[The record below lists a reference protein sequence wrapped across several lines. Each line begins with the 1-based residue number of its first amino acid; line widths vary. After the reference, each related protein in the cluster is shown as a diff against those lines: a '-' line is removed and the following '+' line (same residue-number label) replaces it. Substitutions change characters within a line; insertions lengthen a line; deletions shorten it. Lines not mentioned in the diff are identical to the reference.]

1 MTPLVQFALVAAAA
15 CLTAA
20 TLAAL
25 VDLLARQGDRRIAVQ
40 SLAGTGL
47 VLLAVFLAAE
57 GWRQGR
63 LPNTTQDVLAWG
75 AFGSV
80 AVHLACIAG
89 LRIRALGPF
98 LLPVAAACALLAPLA
113 GPRPW
118 ATPGAPQGP
127 WGLVHGMAALAGQT
141 AFALAFAAGALY
153 LVQARRLKTDP
164 ARISRLPD
172 LETLDR
178 LNLGAL
184 LVALPCWTLS
194 LVAGALQAQAAWGSD
209 WMRKPLVLFSAGT
222 WILVAG
228 VTAVRLTATV
238 RGRKIAALSIAA
250 FVLAMAALLW
260 GHR

>member
-1 MTPLVQFALVAAAA
+1 MSLAPFALVAAAA
-15 CLTAA
+15 VLTAA

-25 VDLLARQGDRRIAVQ
+25 VDFLSRLGDRRVAVQ

-47 VLLAVFLAAE
+47 VLLALFLAAE
-57 GWRQGR
+57 GQRQGR
-63 LPNTTQDVLAWG
+63 LPNTTQDVLAWV
-75 AFGSV
+75 ALGSV
-80 AVHLACIAG
+80 GVHLAVIAG
-89 LRIRALGPF
+89 LGIRALGPF

-113 GPRPW
+113 SPHPW
-118 ATPGAPQGP
+118 ATPEVPQGP
-127 WGLVHGMAALAGQT
+127 WGMVHGLAALAGQT

-153 LVQARRLKTDP
+153 LVQAGRLKTDP

-184 LVALPCWTLS
+184 LAALPCWTLA
-194 LVAGALQAQAAWGSD
+194 LVAGALQAQAIWGTD
-209 WMRKPLVLFSAGT
+209 WMLKPLVLFSGGT
-222 WILVAG
+222 WVLVAV

-238 RGRKIAALSIAA
+238 RGRKIAALSVAA
-250 FVLAMAALLW
+250 FALAMTALLW